1 MPARPSRPAKKL
13 TSSMVRVYSGPGFGR
28 NGQGTSKVLKV
39 LQVREQQK
47 RLEEKKKNEELHE
60 Y

>member
-1 MPARPSRPAKKL
+1 
-13 TSSMVRVYSGPGFGR
+13 MVRVYSGLGFGR

-39 LQVREQQK
+39 SQVQEQQK
-47 RLEEKKKNEELHE
+47 WLEEKKKNKELHE